1 MKCDDNL
8 ITEYLFLSIA
18 SEIEDWPAKVN
29 LLIRAKNINIY
40 LSLVVNAT
48 KRCACINKKTQRS

>member
-8 ITEYLFLSIA
+8 ITGNLFLSIA
-18 SEIEDWPAKVN
+18 NEIEDLPAKVS

-48 KRCACINKKTQRS
+48 KRCPCINKKTQRS